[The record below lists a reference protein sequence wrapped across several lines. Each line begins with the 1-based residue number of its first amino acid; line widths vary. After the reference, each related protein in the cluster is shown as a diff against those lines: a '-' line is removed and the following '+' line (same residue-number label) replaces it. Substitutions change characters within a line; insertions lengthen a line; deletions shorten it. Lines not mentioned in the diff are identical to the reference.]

1 MELGDPAERAARSP
15 LDVLLNK
22 PNDNLNQLLETVE
35 SGGLDHLDAAEKI
48 SWWQRFETFRNRL
61 PLIDHRLIANAEA
74 TDLAS
79 TYGFTN
85 LSRFLTRILQLSPG
99 EAASRVRAAAA
110 VAPRTSMLGECL
122 EPVLSKL
129 AELQRQGAVTTEKV
143 QVVARAMHKL
153 TRAGLDPEA
162 VQTAEHLL
170 NDYAPVLGP
179 PICTATPSESWMQP
193 IRTAQHRSMSTCN
206 TTGAIWS

>member
-1 MELGDPAERAARSP
+1 MCPGLGDVASEGLLSNISSNRVEGMELGDPAERAARSP

-22 PNDNLNQLLETVE
+22 LNDNLNQLLETVE

-61 PLIDHRLIANAEA
+61 PLIDHRLIADAGA

-85 LSRFLTRILQLSPG
+85 LNRFLTRILQLSPG
-99 EAASRVRAAAA
+99 RGRLPGPRCCGGRPPHVDARRTPRTGVAEAGRAAT
-110 VAPRTSMLGECL
+110 PR
-122 EPVLSKL
+122 
-129 AELQRQGAVTTEKV
+129 AVTTEKV
-143 QVVARAMHKL
+143 QIVERAMDKL
-153 TRAGLDPEA
+153 SRAGLDPEA

-170 NDYAPVLGP
+170 TDYAPVLGP
-179 PICTATPSESWMQP
+179 PICTATPS
-193 IRTAQHRSMSTCN
+193 
-206 TTGAIWS
+206 G